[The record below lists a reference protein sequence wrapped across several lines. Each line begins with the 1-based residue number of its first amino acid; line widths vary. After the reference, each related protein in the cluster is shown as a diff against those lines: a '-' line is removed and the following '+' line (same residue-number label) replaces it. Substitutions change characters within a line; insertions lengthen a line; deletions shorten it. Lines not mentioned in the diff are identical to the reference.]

1 MEKERNM
8 TMNES
13 GGDASDR
20 SYSAHRRRSIT
31 VGLLGVVWMAVF
43 ETTSAHGEVQGAK
56 AAGARQVVEH
66 SQTAPGT
73 ESHQGSEAQAARPM
87 FIREFRVVGAKT
99 LPRIEVEEAV
109 YPFLGPGRTFD
120 DVENA
125 RAALEK
131 AYHEK
136 GFKATQ
142 VIIPEQTGRGGVVIL
157 QAYEGK
163 VATLRVTGA
172 RYFLPSRIKQ
182 QARSL
187 AVGKVINFNDVT
199 REVVALSQSA
209 DRRVEPKLTP
219 AGEPGEFDIDLNV
232 TDKLPLH
239 GRVELNN
246 RQSPNTTALRVD
258 GSVSY
263 GNLWQRGHS
272 IGGSFQVS
280 PEDVSEVKVFSGFY
294 IWRFADLDWLSLLI
308 NGTKQ
313 DSAVSTLGGAAS
325 LGAGSII
332 GMRALMTLPGQEN
345 FFHSLSVG
353 IDYKHFNNALV
364 AGETTDVT
372 PITYYPLSATWDGA
386 WVHRRDKKL
395 IGTTEMNAGVTAQLR
410 GLGSSI
416 ASLDRNRYGAEGN
429 FFYFRGELAHT
440 QILPREW
447 ELYGKVGGQ
456 LSDQPLVTSEQAAG
470 GGMGTARGYLE
481 GEVVGDN
488 AIFGTVEVRTP
499 SLLAATR
506 KKGEGAGSESKTGNE
521 WRFYGFFDAGTVKLL
536 QPLPEQIASYKL
548 ASIGIGTEVQLSNHF
563 HGLVELALPL
573 TSVPE
578 TRVHEARVNFRLW
591 ADF

>member
-1 MEKERNM
+1 
-8 TMNES
+8 
-13 GGDASDR
+13 
-20 SYSAHRRRSIT
+20 
-31 VGLLGVVWMAVF
+31 MAVF
-43 ETTSAHGEVQGAK
+43 AAASSHGEEL
-56 AAGARQVVEH
+56 GARQAVAH
-66 SQTAPGT
+66 
-73 ESHQGSEAQAARPM
+73 SEATPAPESPHGGEVPAARRM
-87 FIREFRVVGAKT
+87 FIREFRVLGAKT

-125 RAALEK
+125 RSALEK

-142 VIIPEQTGRGGVVIL
+142 IIIPEQTGRGGVVML

-172 RYFLPSRIKQ
+172 RYFLPSRMKQ
-182 QARSL
+182 QAPSL
-187 AVGKVINFNDVT
+187 AVGRVINFNEVS
-199 REVVALSQSA
+199 REIVALSQGA

-219 AGEPGEFDIDLNV
+219 TDAPGEFDIDLNV
-232 TDKLPLH
+232 TDSLPLH
-239 GRVELNN
+239 GRAEINN
-246 RQSPNTTALRVD
+246 RQSPNTTALRID
-258 GSVSY
+258 GSASF

-272 IGGSFQVS
+272 IGSSFQVS
-280 PEDVSEVKVFSGFY
+280 PENVAEVKVFSGFY
-294 IWRFADLDWLSLLI
+294 IWRFADPDWLSLLLT
-308 NGTKQ
+308 GTKQ
-313 DSAVSTLGGAAS
+313 NSAVSTLGGAAS
-325 LGAGSII
+325 LGQGSII
-332 GMRALMTLPGQEN
+332 GMRALMTLPGRES

-353 IDYKHFNNALV
+353 MDYKHFNNALV
-364 AGETTDVT
+364 AGQTSDVT
-372 PITYYPLSATWDGA
+372 PITYYPLSASWDGA
-386 WVHRRDKKL
+386 WIHRKDRKL
-395 IGTTEMNAGVTAQLR
+395 VGTTELNAGVTAQIR

-416 ASLDRNRYGAEGN
+416 ASLDRNRYGSDGN

-440 QILPREW
+440 HVLPRGW

-488 AIFGTVEVRTP
+488 SIFGTVEVRTP
-499 SLLAATR
+499 SLFPAT
-506 KKGEGAGSESKTGNE
+506 KKSADGPASESKTGHE
-521 WRFYGFFDAGTVKLL
+521 WRCYGFFDAGTVTLR

-548 ASIGIGTEVQLSNHF
+548 ASIGIGTELQLNNHF

-573 TSVPE
+573 TTLPY